1 MGIVPILFW
10 YLIACGVI
18 GALFGAACAFVVA
31 KWRLHKLRAR
41 ADATLSVED
50 K

>member
-31 KWRLHKLRAR
+31 KWCAHKLRVRVDVAF
-41 ADATLSVED
+41 SVEGG
-50 K
+50 